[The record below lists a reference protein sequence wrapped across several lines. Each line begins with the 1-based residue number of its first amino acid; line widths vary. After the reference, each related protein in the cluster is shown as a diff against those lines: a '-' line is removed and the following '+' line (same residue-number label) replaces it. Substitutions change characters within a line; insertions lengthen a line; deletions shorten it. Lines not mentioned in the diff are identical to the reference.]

1 MNIKTLKEIGG
12 SEWTKGEMHRVYFN
26 DLAALFGLSCSTYKT
41 GNISGATV
49 HGEKLSNSR
58 ARELNHALRDSKV
71 WYDVKDGEFHYK
83 ASGCRAYT
91 GDEIGEAIIEE
102 IKRRAA

>member
-1 MNIKTLKEIGG
+1 MNTKTLKEIGG
-12 SEWTKGEMHRVYFN
+12 SEWTKGEIHRVYFN
-26 DLAALFGLSCSTYKT
+26 NLAELFGLSCSTYGT
-41 GNISGATV
+41 GNISSATV
-49 HGEKLSNSR
+49 NGAKMSNSK
-58 ARELNHALRDSKV
+58 ARELSRALRDSKV